1 MNQIVVYLPSTTSI
15 TAKQSSYKIDVR
27 LKYIINI
34 GVTWLGHH
42 TIKNSFFILKIMK
55 HILKKLQV
63 YPRNSFHITR
73 VSRTLSSFTLLLSSL
88 PLRPSSPSKTGHLRR
103 RWRRVTGHYYISA
116 TVICFWKGKQ
126 LKQALSSLSH
136 FLFNS
141 TWCWFWMDEFVLEN
155 FVKQFECFFFF
166 LCMIFNWFIY
176 LFS

>member
-103 RWRRVTGHYYISA
+103 RWRRFSGLSV
-116 TVICFWKGKQ
+116 FGKVS
-126 LKQALSSLSH
+126 KQAFSSLSH
-136 FLFNS
+136 TLYS
-141 TWCWFWMDEFVLEN
+141 TQAIWLLILNGWVCSWKFCEAIWFYFFMND
-155 FVKQFECFFFF
+155 FELIFF
-166 LCMIFNWFIY
+166 
-176 LFS
+176 